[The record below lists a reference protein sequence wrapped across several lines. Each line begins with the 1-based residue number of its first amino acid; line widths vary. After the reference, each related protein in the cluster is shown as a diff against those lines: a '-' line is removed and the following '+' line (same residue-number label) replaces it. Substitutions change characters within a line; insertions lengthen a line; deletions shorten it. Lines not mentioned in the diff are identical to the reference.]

1 MYTNTTCYVLTAAT
15 CITLNEQLADTKKL
29 DSYPL
34 FLCFTDYSLVE
45 VIYLLIR
52 LSPACETQRI
62 LIETV

>member
-1 MYTNTTCYVLTAAT
+1 MYTNTTCYVLKAAT

-34 FLCFTDYSLVE
+34 FLCFTHYSLVE

-52 LSPACETQRI
+52 LSHACETQRI
-62 LIETV
+62 LIEMV